1 MIDAIERDWFWSAYP
16 HMGEIKRYKV
26 VPMTDE
32 DIAKE
37 KVDELE
43 AQLAQRKRLA
53 EEYAKRTA
61 EIDAELQKQKKR
73 LKP

>member
-1 MIDAIERDWFWSAYP
+1 MRLMNLLDAIERDWFWSAYP
-16 HMGEIKRYKV
+16 NTEIRRYKV

-37 KVDELE
+37 RADELE
-43 AQLAQRKRLA
+43 KQIAQNKKQLAVL
-53 EEYAKRTA
+53 EE
-61 EIDAELQKQKKR
+61 ELQKQKKR